1 MNNPLA
7 DRAPLG
13 HHRQMTCQGRPVRS
27 RRSGPGPP
35 RGRRGRVQALLGPTR
50 GACARPRSGKR
61 TQLYA
66 GLQHDSMF
74 DTHRFLSINRD
85 ISKIHKATLLNKF
98 EKISSAKKGLQ

>member
-1 MNNPLA
+1 M
-7 DRAPLG
+7 
-13 HHRQMTCQGRPVRS
+13 
-27 RRSGPGPP
+27 
-35 RGRRGRVQALLGPTR
+35 
-50 GACARPRSGKR
+50 RPRSGKR

-98 EKISSAKKGLQ
+98 EKISNAKKGLQ